1 MGTNFYTVS
10 DNKHIGKRS
19 AAGKYCWDCK
29 VTLCKG
35 GDKFIHQDSE
45 LFSGFYDHCPK
56 CGKKPVDEPIEESS
70 AGRELGFNKSIPKE
84 KTGVKSCSSFTWAMK
99 PSAVLNRQLFKSVY
113 GIFGIAV
120 SGQII
125 EDEYHQKYT
134 LDEFYKVLEEC
145 PIQFEDMVGQNFS

>member
-10 DNKHIGKRS
+10 DSKHIGKRS

-35 GDKFIHQDSE
+35 GDKFIHQGSD
-45 LFSGFYDHCPK
+45 LFSGFFDHCPK
-56 CGKKPVDEPIEESS
+56 CGRKPVEEPMEESAS
-70 AGRELGFNKSIPKE
+70 GRELGFNKSIPKA

-99 PSAVLNRQLFKSVY
+99 SSAVLNRQLFKSVY
-113 GIFGIAV
+113 GSVLLG
-120 SGQII
+120 SKII

-145 PIQFEDMVGQNFS
+145 PIQYEDMVGEEFS